1 VPNYPFNDEK
11 SLRWTERACAQA
23 RVIAGSPRA
32 LGTAEAEYLLAR
44 LRRDEVIYVNGADG
58 QGSIDIEK
66 DEEVLTHA
74 MTMFLS
80 ELFWQT
86 YVSNE
91 DLISERKYW
100 EQDDKNGFST

>member
-1 VPNYPFNDEK
+1 M
-11 SLRWTERACAQA
+11 
-23 RVIAGSPRA
+23 IAGSSRA

-44 LRRDEVIYVNGADG
+44 LRRDEVIYVNGVDG
-58 QGSIDIEK
+58 ESSIDIEK

-86 YVSNE
+86 NVSNE
-91 DLISERKYW
+91 DLTSERKFW
-100 EQDDKNGFST
+100 EQDNENGPSS